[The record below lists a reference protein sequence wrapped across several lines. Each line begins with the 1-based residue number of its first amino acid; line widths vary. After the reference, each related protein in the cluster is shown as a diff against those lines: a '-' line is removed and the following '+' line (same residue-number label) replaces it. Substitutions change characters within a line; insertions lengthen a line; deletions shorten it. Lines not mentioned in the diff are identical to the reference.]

1 MIYIP
6 ISIGE
11 LYDRITIL
19 EIKVE
24 KLSDKGALASL
35 RDEISLLMGI
45 TLTLDKKP
53 SQPLKNTLKEVNLL
67 LWNIEDAIREKEM
80 MLDFGDEFVELA
92 RLVYK
97 MNDERSRIKAQIN
110 KECDSELTEIK
121 SYKKYD

>member
-24 KLSDKGALASL
+24 KLSDKGVLASL
-35 RDEISLLMGI
+35 RDEISLLMDI

-97 MNDERSRIKAQIN
+97 MNDERSRIKAKIN
-110 KECDSELTEIK
+110 EECGSELTEIK

>member
-97 MNDERSRIKAQIN
+97 MNDEHSRIKAQIN
-110 KECDSELTEIK
+110 EECDSELTEIK